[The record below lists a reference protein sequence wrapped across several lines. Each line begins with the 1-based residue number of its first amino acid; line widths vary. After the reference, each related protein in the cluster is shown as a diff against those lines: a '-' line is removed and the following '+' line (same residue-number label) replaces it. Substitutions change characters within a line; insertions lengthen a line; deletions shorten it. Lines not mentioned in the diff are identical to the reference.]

1 MYIVTI
7 ILCEV
12 GLYCCEYPLNDPP
25 PFFSGL
31 SLVYRDLPENS
42 YIVAAPSYLSPSKIL
57 VYTMKIIVLG
67 TSTGLNT
74 ENIWQVVSSAC

>member
-31 SLVYRDLPENS
+31 SLVYFDLQTVMWNGSAKRKHGETNPAAQAKQS
-42 YIVAAPSYLSPSKIL
+42 Y
-57 VYTMKIIVLG
+57 
-67 TSTGLNT
+67 
-74 ENIWQVVSSAC
+74 

>member
-7 ILCEV
+7 VLCEV

-31 SLVYRDLPENS
+31 SLVYRDLPES
-42 YIVAAPSYLSPSKIL
+42 TYMVEGSSFLSASKIL
-57 VYTMKIIVLG
+57 VL
-67 TSTGLNT
+67 
-74 ENIWQVVSSAC
+74 

>member
-7 ILCEV
+7 VLCEV

-31 SLVYRDLPENS
+31 SLVYCGLSESS
-42 YIVAAPSYLSPSKIL
+42 YIVEESSYLSPSKIL
-57 VYTMKIIVLG
+57 VL
-67 TSTGLNT
+67 
-74 ENIWQVVSSAC
+74 